1 MKTILLEL
9 RRAEDLKKDA
19 RFTLGSQE
27 EGILLRKD
35 GSLRTL
41 LSGEESAGSV
51 KTDAAF
57 FRFNKNAEYLGFA
70 GSGNEKIRGWAEFEC
85 QLLSPRRFVLRNK
98 QDLMDGKTPE
108 DIITQA
114 MRRAAAAGIEKA
126 MEAKTK
132 SFARR
137 LAQKTAV
144 QAAEQALLNM
154 GWQLRRWH
162 WQALEG

>member
-1 MKTILLEL
+1 MEKILLEV

-41 LSGEESAGSV
+41 LAGEESTGSL
-51 KTDAAF
+51 KTDIAF
-57 FRFNKNAEYLGFA
+57 LRFSKNAKYSGFA
-70 GSGNEKIRGWAEFEC
+70 GSGNETIRGWAEFEC
-85 QLLSPRRFVLRNK
+85 QLLSPRRFVLRKK

-114 MRRAAAAGIEKA
+114 MRRAAAAGIESA
-126 MEAKTK
+126 AEAKTK
-132 SFARR
+132 SLARR

-144 QAAEQALLNM
+144 QAAEHDLLDM

>member
-1 MKTILLEL
+1 MEKILLEV

-19 RFTLGSQE
+19 RFTLSSQE

-35 GSLRTL
+35 GSLHTL
-41 LSGEESAGSV
+41 LAGEDLTGSI

-57 FRFNKNAEYLGFA
+57 LRFRKEAVYSGFA
-70 GSGNEKIRGWAEFEC
+70 GSGNEKKRGWAEFEC

-98 QDLMDGKTPE
+98 RDLMDGKTPE

-114 MRRAAAAGIEKA
+114 MRQAAASGIEKA

-132 SFARR
+132 SLARR

-144 QAAEQALLNM
+144 QAAEHDLLDM
-154 GWQLRRWH
+154 GWQLRHWH